1 MQKVVT
7 AFILFSIVF
16 CSACHKKI
24 ALNSDKNKNTAVAS
38 NENSNKIKKLIVD
51 LNVDI
56 NNVGSEYVIDS
67 VKINNDILSLFVN
80 YSGGCK
86 THIFEL
92 YSNAEYAKS
101 LPLQTWVCLKHINND
116 DACRQLISEELKFNI
131 SQLQYKG
138 QNTVIINIGNKQKIA
153 YSYK

>member
-1 MQKVVT
+1 MQKT
-7 AFILFSIVF
+7 IAAFILFTIAFSV
-16 CSACHKKI
+16 ACHKKHSKHSNTTKQI
-24 ALNSDKNKNTAVAS
+24 PTTNNSS
-38 NENSNKIKKLIVD
+38 KIKNLTVD
-51 LNVDI
+51 SNVNI
-56 NNVGSEYVIDS
+56 AETGSEYVIDS
-67 VKINNDILSLFVN
+67 VKINNDIISIFVN